1 VGSKWTIAYHFLKQA
16 SLSFLSEHI
25 MNNLI
30 TLLHIIDGGN
40 DLSVGSEERYITV
53 RLKTAAPQPQH
64 SQSLATGDD

>member
-1 VGSKWTIAYHFLKQA
+1 
-16 SLSFLSEHI
+16 